1 MTYIYMAPYYYWYDE
16 CMCVNLPPENNFNE
30 ETDDEF
36 DFCEALFS
44 DKPISWIRLPN
55 KDKNQKWC

>member
-1 MTYIYMAPYYYWYDE
+1 MAPYYCWYDE

-30 ETDDEF
+30 ETDDKEF

-44 DKPISWIRLPN
+44 DKPI
-55 KDKNQKWC
+55 

>member
-1 MTYIYMAPYYYWYDE
+1 MAPYYYWYDE

-30 ETDDEF
+30 ETDDKEF